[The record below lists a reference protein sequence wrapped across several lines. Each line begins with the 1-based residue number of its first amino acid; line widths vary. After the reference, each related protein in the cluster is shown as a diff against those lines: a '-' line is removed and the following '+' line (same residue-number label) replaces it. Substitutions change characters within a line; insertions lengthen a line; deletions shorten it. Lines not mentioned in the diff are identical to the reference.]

1 MRQVFVLLSL
11 LLWAGTASAV
21 EPDEVLS
28 DPVLENRA
36 RLISQGLRCL
46 QCRNE
51 SIDESNAGIARDL
64 RLLVRDRLLEGDSDT
79 EVMDYVVARYG
90 EYVLLRPN
98 GLGINLVLWLAGPAL
113 FLVSLAGLIAVQR
126 RSKRK
131 DSIDQLTEE
140 EEREIAIIATLDKLV
155 EKHEGIYSKI
165 NLDVLYDTITN
176 TFIDDK
182 IEIVYVSS
190 VENFIKQTENFDFN
204 IRLKK
209 RANELKCILRK
220 FFRKIFSY

>member
-1 MRQVFVLLSL
+1 MRRFFALLSL
-11 LLWAGTASAV
+11 LFWAGVASAV

-36 RLISQGLRCL
+36 RLISQGLRCM

-64 RLLVRDRLLEGDSDT
+64 RLLVRARLLEGDSDT

-113 FLVSLAGLIAVQR
+113 FLVSLVGLIVVQR
-126 RSKRK
+126 RSTRK
-131 DSIDQLTEE
+131 ESIDQLTEAE
-140 EEREIAIIATLDKLV
+140 EKEI
-155 EKHEGIYSKI
+155 EKF
-165 NLDVLYDTITN
+165 L
-176 TFIDDK
+176 
-182 IEIVYVSS
+182 SS
-190 VENFIKQTENFDFN
+190 
-204 IRLKK
+204 
-209 RANELKCILRK
+209 
-220 FFRKIFSY
+220 

>member
-1 MRQVFVLLSL
+1 MRQIFALLSL
-11 LLWAGTASAV
+11 LLWAGVASAV

-64 RLLVRDRLLEGDSDT
+64 RLLVRARLVEGDSDT

-113 FLVSLAGLIAVQR
+113 FLGSLAGLIVVQR
-126 RSKRK
+126 RSKRRE
-131 DSIDQLTEE
+131 SIEQLTED
-140 EEREIAIIATLDKLV
+140 EEREIEKL
-155 EKHEGIYSKI
+155 
-165 NLDVLYDTITN
+165 L
-176 TFIDDK
+176 
-182 IEIVYVSS
+182 SS
-190 VENFIKQTENFDFN
+190 
-204 IRLKK
+204 
-209 RANELKCILRK
+209 
-220 FFRKIFSY
+220 